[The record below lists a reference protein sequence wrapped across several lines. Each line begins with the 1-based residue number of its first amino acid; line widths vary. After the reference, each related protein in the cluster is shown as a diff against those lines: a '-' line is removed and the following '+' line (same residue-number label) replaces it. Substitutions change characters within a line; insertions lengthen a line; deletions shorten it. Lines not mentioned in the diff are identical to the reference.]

1 MSCAS
6 HSSPND
12 AVFEAWVLSAEQIK
26 MHSENIADLV
36 FARHVA
42 MRCFYGV
49 IQWVYVND
57 PPRRCSRCRVQR
69 PSFNF
74 LDDTVPPC
82 GPASS
87 FVDVSTAC

>member
-1 MSCAS
+1 MTTLCCAS
-6 HSSPND
+6 KSSRIEVATILPK
-12 AVFEAWVLSAEQIK
+12 S
-26 MHSENIADLV
+26 SDLV
-36 FARHVA
+36 FVRHVA

-57 PPRRCSRCRVQR
+57 PPHRCSRCRAQC

-74 LDDTVPPC
+74 LDDTVPPF
-82 GPASS
+82 GPAGS